1 MPAWNPKCVKCD
13 SNGRGEGSTFTA
25 VFEMS
30 GKQVAA
36 KGEVVE
42 FDQFKTIRFRYQYDE
57 GTMQGSV
64 EESYSIKTESPNR
77 VQVRHVVDFKNSG
90 LPLWVRL
97 IIGFLGRF
105 GNKMGREPLDGIED
119 LLNFGND

>member
-1 MPAWNPKCVKCD
+1 
-13 SNGRGEGSTFTA
+13 
-25 VFEMS
+25 MS

-57 GTMQGSV
+57 GTMRGSV
-64 EESYSIKTESPNR
+64 EESYLIETQGPNR
-77 VQVRHVVDFKNSG
+77 ATVRHVVDFKNSG

-105 GNKMGREPLDGIED
+105 GTKMGREPLDGIED
-119 LLNFGND
+119 LLGPSS